1 MTWREL
7 STGPEE
13 AEMEALRMQ
22 EEERMYSAYSPTSGM
37 MALSMPQVQAYVED
51 LDDYLEALYEEE
63 MGKKAVSD
71 G

>member
-1 MTWREL
+1 
-7 STGPEE
+7 
-13 AEMEALRMQ
+13 
-22 EEERMYSAYSPTSGM
+22 M